1 MVTHL
6 FMQNKNLKQ
15 IFKWPAIIGLLT
27 SYGLVAALI
36 DDGGSWEQF
45 ANLTLSIPIAAIIY
59 FRWIKQ

>member
-15 IFKWPAIIGLLT
+15 VFKWPAIIGLLT

-36 DDGGSWEQF
+36 DDGGNWEQV
-45 ANLTLSIPIAAIIY
+45 ANLALSIPVAVIIY
-59 FRWIKQ
+59 FYWIKQ